1 MKEKILL
8 AALIASLFVES
19 SLSSLP
25 LLVGVL
31 ILSAVVTRKSW
42 VFLAAFL
49 TGVIFDALT
58 LRTIGLTS
66 TFFLI
71 LIFLIFLY
79 ENKFET
85 ETLPFVF
92 LSTFFSSFAFLI
104 FLGFGSL
111 ILQALVVALITSLL
125 FQLLSKKL

>member
-8 AALIASLFVES
+8 AVLIASLFFES
-19 SLSSLP
+19 SLTSLP
-25 LLVGVL
+25 LLVGAL
-31 ILSAVVTRKSW
+31 ILCAVLTRKSW

-49 TGVIFDALT
+49 AGVIFDALT
-58 LRTIGLTS
+58 LRTVGTTA
-66 TFFLI
+66 TFFLV

-92 LSTFFSSFAFLI
+92 ISTFFSSFAFLI

-111 ILQALVVALITSLL
+111 LLQALVVALITSLL
-125 FQLLSKKL
+125 FQLLYKQQ